1 MQKNP
6 QQTTDVEKLS
16 NAEVVDLLKFYNLYA
31 VSNGGDKNALVVSG
45 KEMMAQIKKRLAPPL
60 SVDRKPTEHAET
72 SPNKLDII

>member
-1 MQKNP
+1 MIKSTENP
-6 QQTTDVEKLS
+6 ELDKLS
-16 NAEVVDLLKFYNLYA
+16 DREIVELLKFYNLYA

-72 SPNKLDII
+72 TPNKLDII